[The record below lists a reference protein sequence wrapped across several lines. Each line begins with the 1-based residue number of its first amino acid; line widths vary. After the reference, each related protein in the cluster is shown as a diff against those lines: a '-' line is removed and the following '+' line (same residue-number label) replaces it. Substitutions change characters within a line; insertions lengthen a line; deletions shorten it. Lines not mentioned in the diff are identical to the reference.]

1 MHGERLVNVCDS
13 VNAVTMAQMGGMT
26 GHDSVCQTCWK
37 EKWKK
42 RLTVVEQLWTLLYC
56 RAAGGRRSNNL
67 LVIVY

>member
-42 RLTVVEQLWTLLYC
+42 
-56 RAAGGRRSNNL
+56 G
-67 LVIVY
+67 